1 MKSILDSKLAL
12 CLVLFVGLVLGNNAC
27 QPYNEDAK
35 LRKIDSLQNKVKEAD
50 NTLVIDL
57 DEIKERHD
65 SIKTKINYLKEHF
78 TEEAGREVHFLI
90 SEYKAIGKNYE
101 NVIEN
106 YELREFENKKHKKR
120 LKDLKKDVVEGNISD
135 EKFKE
140 IYKEEKKVINDHLD
154 SVKELVS
161 SVTEIE
167 QMYQRTNGKVTRIY
181 NRLRRENENQETV
194 SLK

>member
-1 MKSILDSKLAL
+1 MKSIFDSKLAL
-12 CLVLFVGLVLGNNAC
+12 CLVLFVGLVLGNYAC

-35 LRKIDSLQNKVKEAD
+35 LRKIDSLKNKVKEAD

-57 DEIKERHD
+57 DEIKKRHD
-65 SIKTKINYLKEHF
+65 SIKTKINYLREHF
-78 TEEAGREVHFLI
+78 TEEADREVHFLI

-120 LKDLKKDVVEGNISD
+120 LEDLKKDVLEGNIS
-135 EKFKE
+135 EKKFKE
-140 IYKEEKKVINDHLD
+140 IYKEEKKVISDHLD
-154 SVKELVS
+154 SVKELVG

-167 QMYQRTNGKVTRIY
+167 QMYQRTNGKVTKIY
-181 NRLRRENENQETV
+181 NRLRREKENQETV